1 MFDPNALLLL
11 AALASMPDTV
21 ARPTAN
27 DSVLASVVGPLVK
40 LGARAR
46 VHTGFGIIE
55 GETQTVDPLGLRLRQ
70 EAADIWSGPRVKP
83 IAWSQIDRIE
93 VRTRQ
98 PATGAKV
105 GAVFGCL
112 VGIAMVASAAASA
125 SAYGDSGYGGGGVL
139 LLGAA
144 VGGIAGSCVGGLLG
158 SLADTAAPPWK
169 LVYERR

>member
-93 VRTRQ
+93 LRTHESTTGVK
-98 PATGAKV
+98 TGAV
-105 GAVFGCL
+105 VGCL
-112 VGIAMVASAAASA
+112 LGLASVASLSA
-125 SAYGDSGYGGGGVL
+125 SAEASGGTGSAGGPILLGGVV
-139 LLGAA
+139 GALIGGA
-144 VGGIAGSCVGGLLG
+144 VGALFDVSG
-158 SLADTAAPPWK
+158 PPWK